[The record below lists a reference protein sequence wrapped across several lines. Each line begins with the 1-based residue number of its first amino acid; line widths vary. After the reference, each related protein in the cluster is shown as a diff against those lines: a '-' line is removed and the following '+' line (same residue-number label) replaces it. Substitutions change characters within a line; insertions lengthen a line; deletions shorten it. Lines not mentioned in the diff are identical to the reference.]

1 MLPTKHIKVISF
13 PLHNGFIC
21 ATYHLLV
28 VGIPACTI
36 SRNGDN
42 TNMNKLL
49 NRVPEITLFFWV
61 IKVLATTVGE
71 TAADFLNVNLNL
83 GLTATSYVMGGLLII
98 ALLIQFV
105 FIKKYVP
112 ASYWIAVVLMS
123 IVGTLITDNLV
134 DNLGVSLET
143 TTIIFSLALALVFV
157 LWYYSEKTLSVHTVY
172 TAQRELF
179 YWAAILFTFALGT
192 ASGDLMAEGLALGYG
207 LSAAIFLGVIA
218 LIAAAHFYLK
228 LDAILAFW
236 LAYILTRPLGASIG
250 DLLSQPADAGG
261 LGLGTVG
268 TTAIF
273 LSTILLLVVYLSV
286 TKKDQTLVVES
297 TEEPMPLLGIA
308 DD

>member
-1 MLPTKHIKVISF
+1 MKNV
-13 PLHNGFIC
+13 
-21 ATYHLLV
+21 
-28 VGIPACTI
+28 
-36 SRNGDN
+36 
-42 TNMNKLL
+42 L
-49 NRVPEITLFFWV
+49 NRVPEVTIFFWI

-83 GLTATSYVMGGLLII
+83 GLTVTSYVMGGLLII
-98 ALLIQFV
+98 ALFVQFV

-134 DNLGVSLET
+134 DNLGVPLET
-143 TTIIFSLALALVFV
+143 TTILFSLALAIVFV
-157 LWYYSEKTLSVHTVY
+157 LWYYSERTLSVHTIY

-192 ASGDLMAEGLALGYG
+192 ASGDLLAEGLALGYG
-207 LSAAIFLGVIA
+207 TSLVIFLAVIA
-218 LIAAAHFYLK
+218 LIAFAHFYLK

-250 DLLSQPADAGG
+250 DLLSQAPVDGG

-268 TTAIF
+268 TSAIF
-273 LSTILLLVVYLSV
+273 LTAILGLVIYLSV
-286 TKKDQTLVVES
+286 TKKDQALALE
-297 TEEPMPLLGIA
+297 TE
-308 DD
+308 